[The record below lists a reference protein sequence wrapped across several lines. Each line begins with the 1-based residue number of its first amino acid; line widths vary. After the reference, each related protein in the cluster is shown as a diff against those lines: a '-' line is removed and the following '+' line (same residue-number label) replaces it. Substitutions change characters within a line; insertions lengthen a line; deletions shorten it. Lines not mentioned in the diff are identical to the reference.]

1 MQNEDINYEK
11 GDIMEE
17 RYRSMIVVDLM
28 LIRDNKENGKKEILL
43 ALRKNTRYNDGE
55 YELPGGHVDEG
66 EDLMNAMIREA
77 EEELKIKLK
86 IEDLHIKHILHHY
99 KGNRLKFIISAD
111 KYEGNLKIGE
121 PEKCEKLEWFDI
133 KKLPENTEK
142 RMKKVIREIE
152 NNIFY
157 DNSDFVNYNI
167 KE

>member
-1 MQNEDINYEK
+1 
-11 GDIMEE
+11 MEE

-142 RMKKVIREIE
+142 RTKKVIREIE